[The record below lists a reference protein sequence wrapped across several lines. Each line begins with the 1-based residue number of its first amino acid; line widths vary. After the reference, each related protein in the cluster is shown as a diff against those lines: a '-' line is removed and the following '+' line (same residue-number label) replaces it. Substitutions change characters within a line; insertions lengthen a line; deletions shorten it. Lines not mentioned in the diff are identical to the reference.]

1 MSYLNNDWIATDFIS
16 CLGHRRCQ
24 HKVWAPHQVKGPW
37 EDRVRHIT
45 KWRHD
50 QLRAPLVPLM
60 TCDSGCERFK
70 HFFHFHS
77 NHDVE
82 LCHRECWKNTAGGRG
97 SPAPSGCCM
106 ASVVGSGVARDALP
120 QPGAQTVWS
129 LSTFT
134 ALSWPRDRLP
144 VALLT
149 QILHIPG
156 LLPHQHPLS
165 LYMCMYPATSGTPI
179 YVPEVAQPPETR
191 SGQINQ
197 CISLPSSGLQP
208 YLFQ

>member
-1 MSYLNNDWIATDFIS
+1 
-16 CLGHRRCQ
+16 
-24 HKVWAPHQVKGPW
+24 
-37 EDRVRHIT
+37 
-45 KWRHD
+45 
-50 QLRAPLVPLM
+50 M
-60 TCDSGCERFK
+60 TCDSGCECFK

-106 ASVVGSGVARDALP
+106 ASVVRSGVARDALP
-120 QPGAQTVWS
+120 QPGAQTVWT